1 MPPKWKLPPDA
12 VERWQ
17 SGESLTDLA
26 QAYGTS
32 KTTLL
37 RALKTAGGRPSAPW
51 QLPADAIARY
61 QSGESLKDLA
71 AEYGTSY
78 QTVRRRLE
86 EAGMETRGNT
96 KTPQQRANRS
106 AAKLIPID
114 EDKLR
119 ELASRGMS
127 CLEMAPHLGVSE
139 EVARE
144 RMVRLGIPR
153 LPAKPR
159 PERNHF
165 WTGGRTVD
173 AQGYVLIHTP
183 EHPNAD
189 YKGRVREHRL
199 VMEQQLGRYL
209 DPEEVV
215 DHIDGDTSNNDPSNL
230 RLFASNAEHLRVTLA
245 GRTPNWSEDGRR
257 RIREGVQ
264 RRWSGRG
271 ANQTASE
278 IGGPPSP

>member
-32 KTTLL
+32 RTTLL
-37 RALKTAGGRPSAPW
+37 RALKAAGGKPSGPW
-51 QLPADAIARY
+51 QLPADAVARY

-71 AEYGTSY
+71 VEYGASY

-86 EAGMETRGNT
+86 EAGVETRGNT

-114 EDKLR
+114 EGKLR
-119 ELASRGMS
+119 EMASQGMS

-139 EVARE
+139 DVVRE

-153 LPAKPR
+153 LAAKAR

-165 WTGGRTVD
+165 WNGGRTVD
-173 AQGYVLIHTP
+173 KAGYILVKAPGHPHKNYQGY
-183 EHPNAD
+183 
-189 YKGRVREHRL
+189 VREHRL
-199 VMEQQLGRYL
+199 VMEQKLGRYL
-209 DPEEVV
+209 EPGEVV

-245 GRTPNWSEDGRR
+245 GRVPNWSEDGRR
-257 RIREGVQ
+257 RIQEGVR
-264 RRWSGRG
+264 RRWSGRV
-271 ANQTASE
+271 ASQTAS
-278 IGGPPSP
+278 GTDDPPSP

>member
-17 SGESLTDLA
+17 AGESLTDLA

-32 KTTLL
+32 RTTLL
-37 RALKTAGGRPSAPW
+37 RALKAAGGKPAASWR
-51 QLPADAIARY
+51 LPADAADRY

-71 AEYGTSY
+71 AEYGTSP
-78 QTVRRRLE
+78 QTLGRRLQADGVE
-86 EAGMETRGNT
+86 LRGSAKTDRHRARLSEAKAT
-96 KTPQQRANRS
+96 
-106 AAKLIPID
+106 PID
-114 EDKLR
+114 EDRLR
-119 ELASRGMS
+119 EMAAQGMS
-127 CLEMAPHLGVSE
+127 CLEMAPGLGVSE
-139 EVARE
+139 DVVRE

-159 PERNHF
+159 SERNHF
-165 WTGGRTVD
+165 WTGGRTTD
-173 AQGYVLIHTP
+173 ARGYILIHTP
-183 EHPNAD
+183 EHPHAD

-199 VMEQQLGRYL
+199 VVEQQLGRYL
-209 DPEEVV
+209 EPEEVV
-215 DHIDGDTSNNDPSNL
+215 DHIDGDTSNNDPANL

-245 GRTPNWSEDGRR
+245 GRMPNWSDDGRR

-271 ANQTASE
+271 ASQTGSE
-278 IGGPPSP
+278 TGDPQSP

>member
-1 MPPKWKLPPDA
+1 MAQSWQLPPDA
-12 VERWQ
+12 VER
-17 SGESLTDLA
+17 
-26 QAYGTS
+26 
-32 KTTLL
+32 
-37 RALKTAGGRPSAPW
+37 
-51 QLPADAIARY
+51 Y
-61 QSGESLKDLA
+61 QRGASLKDLA
-71 AEYGTSY
+71 REYGTSY
-78 QTVRRRLE
+78 QTVKRRLE
-86 EAGMETRGNT
+86 AAGVETRGNT

-114 EDKLR
+114 ENKLR
-119 ELASRGMS
+119 EMASQGMS
-127 CLEMAPHLGVSE
+127 CLDMAPHLGVSE
-139 EVARE
+139 DVVRE

-153 LPAKPR
+153 LSAKAR

-173 AQGYVLIHTP
+173 AHGYVLLHAP
-183 EHPNAD
+183 DHPHAD

-209 DPEEVV
+209 EPGEVV
-215 DHIDGDTSNNDPSNL
+215 DHIDGNTSNNAPSNL

-264 RRWSGRG
+264 RRWSVRD
-271 ANQTASE
+271 ASQTESE
-278 IGGPPSP
+278 TGDPQSP

>member
-1 MPPKWKLPPDA
+1 MPPKWKLPLDA

-17 SGESLTDLA
+17 SGESLTDLV
-26 QAYGTS
+26 QAYGVS

-37 RALKTAGGRPSAPW
+37 RALKAAGGKPSGPW
-51 QLPADAIARY
+51 QLPADAVARY

-71 AEYGTSY
+71 AEYGASY

-86 EAGMETRGNT
+86 EAGVETRGNA
-96 KTPQQRANRS
+96 KTPQQRADRS

-114 EDKLR
+114 EGKLR
-119 ELASRGMS
+119 EMASQGMS

-139 EVARE
+139 EVVRE

-153 LPAKPR
+153 LAAQAR

-165 WTGGRTVD
+165 WTGGRTTD
-173 AQGYVLIHTP
+173 AHGYVLLHAP
-183 EHPNAD
+183 DHPHAD

-199 VMEQQLGRYL
+199 VMERKLGRYL
-209 DPEEVV
+209 EPGEVV
-215 DHIDGDTSNNDPSNL
+215 DHIDGNTSNNDPSNL

-245 GRTPNWSEDGRR
+245 GRVPNWSEDGRR
-257 RIREGVQ
+257 RIQEGVR
-264 RRWSGRG
+264 RRWSGRD
-271 ANQTASE
+271 ASQTASE
-278 IGGPPSP
+278 TGDPQSQ